1 MLGGILHA
9 VEAYTRDPRFRPN
22 EGASK
27 ARDNAKK
34 TMVGQEER
42 RRRAEGEGPQA
53 ALQDIGFSLERS
65 TPPAASQP
73 KGDSTEPQGE
83 TEQEEE
89 DIITPADLCF
99 SLQETI
105 FSMLVEITERA
116 MAHAGGKEVLIVGG
130 VGCNKRLQEMMGIMA
145 GERGGSI
152 FATDERW
159 GLSIHSSRVGS
170 PTMSLTFAKL
180 LTGFALTTAS

>member
-1 MLGGILHA
+1 MDIMLGGILHA
-9 VEAYTRDPRFRPN
+9 VEAYTRDPRFRPT
-22 EGASK
+22 GSSSAK
-27 ARDNAKK
+27 TTTKK
-34 TMVGQEER
+34 TKENGEMVGQEER

-53 ALQDIGFSLERS
+53 ALQDIGMSLDKSTSITPTTSSLPPS
-65 TPPAASQP
+65 TP
-73 KGDSTEPQGE
+73 STEANE
-83 TEQEEE
+83 KEEEEE

-99 SLQETI
+99 SLQEHI

-152 FATDERW
+152 FATDER
-159 GLSIHSSRVGS
+159 
-170 PTMSLTFAKL
+170 
-180 LTGFALTTAS
+180 

>member
-1 MLGGILHA
+1 MDIMLGGILHA
-9 VEAYTRDPRFRPN
+9 VEAFTRDPRFRPN
-22 EGASK
+22 GSTSS
-27 ARDNAKK
+27 NTTVKK
-34 TMVGQEER
+34 TKENGELVGQEER

-53 ALQDIGFSLERS
+53 ALQDIGLSLDKS
-65 TPPAASQP
+65 TSITPTPSSLPSATSST
-73 KGDSTEPQGE
+73 DSAPNEE
-83 TEQEEE
+83 EEE

-99 SLQETI
+99 SLQEHI

-152 FATDERW
+152 FATDER
-159 GLSIHSSRVGS
+159 
-170 PTMSLTFAKL
+170 
-180 LTGFALTTAS
+180 

>member
-1 MLGGILHA
+1 MDIMLGGILHA

-22 EGASK
+22 QSTDAASTSK
-27 ARDNAKK
+27 ESEKV
-34 TMVGQEER
+34 MVGQEER

-65 TPPAASQP
+65 APPEASMP
-73 KGDSTEPQGE
+73 SSTASGTKVEE
-83 TEQEEE
+83 KATEEEE

-152 FATDERW
+152 FATDER
-159 GLSIHSSRVGS
+159 
-170 PTMSLTFAKL
+170 
-180 LTGFALTTAS
+180 